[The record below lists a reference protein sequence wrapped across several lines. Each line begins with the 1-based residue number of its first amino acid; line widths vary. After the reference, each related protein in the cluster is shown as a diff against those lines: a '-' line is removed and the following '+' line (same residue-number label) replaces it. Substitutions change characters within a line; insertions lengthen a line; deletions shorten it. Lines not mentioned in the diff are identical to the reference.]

1 MGNRRYQTRRTTR
14 FAALG
19 QERGR
24 FIVVSRGDGI
34 ASRAAAPSAQPS
46 GSGVRRPFAG
56 VSRGHGAGGVEA
68 SRRTQAGFS
77 LMEIIIVTILIG
89 GIVAFAARQ
98 VLGGGD
104 RANYRIAEAQIQT
117 LAQKIDQY
125 EMDTGRLP
133 NALQD
138 LVAQPGD
145 APGWLGPYAR
155 NDDLVDPWKT
165 PIEYR
170 VPGDGRR
177 FDLVS
182 LGADRAAGGESV
194 NADIRFE

>member
-1 MGNRRYQTRRTTR
+1 MNSNRPSILSVKRVQPRSAVRRR
-14 FAALG
+14 F
-19 QERGR
+19 GR
-24 FIVVSRGDGI
+24 VGRGDGI
-34 ASRAAAPSAQPS
+34 I
-46 GSGVRRPFAG
+46 GVKSFPARQR
-56 VSRGHGAGGVEA
+56 
-68 SRRTQAGFS
+68 GFS

-104 RANYRIAEAQIQT
+104 RAKYNLAEAQVQT
-117 LAQKIDQY
+117 LAQKIEQF
-125 EMDTGRLP
+125 EMDTGTLP
-133 NALQD
+133 ATLQD
-138 LVAQPGD
+138 LVVQPGN
-145 APGWLGPYAR
+145 ATGWLGPYAKA
-155 NDDLVDPWKT
+155 DDIVDPWKT

-170 VPGDGRR
+170 APGDGRR

>member
-1 MGNRRYQTRRTTR
+1 MSNRRYQTRKTLTADRGRQKPAR
-14 FAALG
+14 FACTSG
-19 QERGR
+19 
-24 FIVVSRGDGI
+24 GDGI
-34 ASRAAAPSAQPS
+34 VSRAAVRSAQS
-46 GSGVRRPFAG
+46 LGSGDRRSFVG
-56 VSRGHGAGGVEA
+56 VSRGHGAGTVAA
-68 SRRTQAGFS
+68 SRRRQAGFS

-89 GIVAFAARQ
+89 AIVAFAARQ

-133 NALQD
+133 GALQD
-138 LVAQPGD
+138 LVTQPGD

-155 NDDLVDPWKT
+155 NDDLLDPWKT
-165 PIEYR
+165 PIQYR

-177 FDLVS
+177 FDLIS
-182 LGADRAAGGESV
+182 LGADRAPGGQSV
-194 NADIRFE
+194 NADIRYE

>member
-1 MGNRRYQTRRTTR
+1 
-14 FAALG
+14 
-19 QERGR
+19 
-24 FIVVSRGDGI
+24 
-34 ASRAAAPSAQPS
+34 
-46 GSGVRRPFAG
+46 
-56 VSRGHGAGGVEA
+56 
-68 SRRTQAGFS
+68 
-77 LMEIIIVTILIG
+77 MEIIIVTILIG

-98 VLGGGD
+98 VLGGSD

-125 EMDTGRLP
+125 QMDTGRLP

-145 APGWLGPYAR
+145 ATGWLGPYAR
-155 NDDLVDPWKT
+155 ADDLVDPWKT

-170 VPGDGRR
+170 VPGTGRP

-182 LGADRAAGGESV
+182 LGADRTPGGQSV

>member
-1 MGNRRYQTRRTTR
+1 MGSARYQKRKGARPGAMSGLFTGVGHGNGDAPRTVVRRAQPFGSGLRRSFT
-14 FAALG
+14 G
-19 QERGR
+19 
-24 FIVVSRGDGI
+24 VSRGDGI
-34 ASRAAAPSAQPS
+34 IPHAAARS
-46 GSGVRRPFAG
+46 
-56 VSRGHGAGGVEA
+56 
-68 SRRTQAGFS
+68 TQRGFS

-104 RANYRIAEAQIQT
+104 RANYRIAEAQVQT

-125 EMDTGRLP
+125 QMDTGRLP
-133 NALQD
+133 NTLQD
-138 LVAQPGD
+138 LVVQPGD

-155 NDDLVDPWKT
+155 ADDLVDPWKT
-165 PIEYR
+165 PIVYR
-170 VPGDGRR
+170 VPGDGRP

-182 LGADRAAGGESV
+182 LGADRSPGGQSV

>member
-1 MGNRRYQTRRTTR
+1 MNHEQPIRRSMKAAKAKRPSRRP
-14 FAALG
+14 
-19 QERGR
+19 
-24 FIVVSRGDGI
+24 FIVFGRGDGI
-34 ASRAAAPSAQPS
+34 
-46 GSGVRRPFAG
+46 V
-56 VSRGHGAGGVEA
+56 GAKSLPA
-68 SRRTQAGFS
+68 RQRGFS
-77 LMEIIIVTILIG
+77 LMEIVIVTFLIA
-89 GIVAFAARQ
+89 GIVVFAGRQ
-98 VLGGGD
+98 VLFGGD

-138 LVAQPGD
+138 LLVQPGN
-145 APGWLGPYAR
+145 AAGWLGPYAR
-155 NDDLVDPWKT
+155 ADDLVDPWKT

-182 LGADRAAGGESV
+182 LGADRAPGGQSV

>member
-1 MGNRRYQTRRTTR
+1 MSDRRYQTRR
-14 FAALG
+14 AA
-19 QERGR
+19 QVVRNDQKPMSVFDVNRGDG
-24 FIVVSRGDGI
+24 IVSRAASHDVRPLEGGVRRPFTGVSRGDGLT
-34 ASRAAAPSAQPS
+34 SRAAARSAQ
-46 GSGVRRPFAG
+46 R
-56 VSRGHGAGGVEA
+56 
-68 SRRTQAGFS
+68 GFS

-138 LVAQPGD
+138 LVVQPGN

-177 FDLVS
+177 FDLIS
-182 LGADRAAGGESV
+182 LGADRAPGGQSV

>member
-1 MGNRRYQTRRTTR
+1 MSSRRYQMRRAMR
-14 FAALG
+14 VG
-19 QERGR
+19 ERQEPGR
-24 FIVVSRGDGI
+24 
-34 ASRAAAPSAQPS
+34 
-46 GSGVRRPFAG
+46 FAG
-56 VSRGHGAGGVEA
+56 VSRGHGAGHVALMPTSSGVFRRPFIGI
-68 SRRTQAGFS
+68 SRGDGIVSRAAVRHAQRGFS

-89 GIVAFAARQ
+89 AIVAFAARQ

-133 NALQD
+133 GALQD

-165 PIEYR
+165 PIQYR

-177 FDLVS
+177 FDLIS
-182 LGADRAAGGESV
+182 LGADRAPGGQSV
-194 NADIRFE
+194 NADIRYE

>member
-1 MGNRRYQTRRTTR
+1 MGRWRYQKRKGAGGQVLVVGDAGGCTARVALRGERASHGSGRGLLART
-14 FAALG
+14 
-19 QERGR
+19 
-24 FIVVSRGDGI
+24 SRGDGLI
-34 ASRAAAPSAQPS
+34 SCAASRSAQ
-46 GSGVRRPFAG
+46 R
-56 VSRGHGAGGVEA
+56 
-68 SRRTQAGFS
+68 GFS
-77 LMEIIIVTILIG
+77 LLEIIIVTVLIG
-89 GIVAFAARQ
+89 AIVAFAARQ

-133 NALQD
+133 NTLQD
-138 LVAQPGD
+138 LVTQPGD

-155 NDDLVDPWKT
+155 ADDLVDPWRT

-182 LGADRAAGGESV
+182 LGADRAAGGQAV

>member
-1 MGNRRYQTRRTTR
+1 MSIRRYQTRKGARLAPVAKGSSRRT
-14 FAALG
+14 G
-19 QERGR
+19 
-24 FIVVSRGDGI
+24 VSRGDGI
-34 ASRAAAPSAQPS
+34 IPRAASGSAQS
-46 GSGVRRPFAG
+46 SENRVRRPFLG
-56 VSRGHGAGGVEA
+56 VTRGHGIGMHEA
-68 SRRTQAGFS
+68 SRLKQAGFS

-125 EMDTGRLP
+125 QMDTGRLP
-133 NALQD
+133 TALQD
-138 LVAQPGD
+138 LVVQPGD
-145 APGWLGPYAR
+145 ATGWLGPYAR
-155 NDDLVDPWKT
+155 ADDLVDPWKT

-170 VPGDGRR
+170 VPGDGRP

-182 LGADRAAGGESV
+182 LGADRAPGGQSV

>member
-1 MGNRRYQTRRTTR
+1 MKQTVSSLHPVARAQTMRKAPRR
-14 FAALG
+14 F
-19 QERGR
+19 GR
-24 FIVVSRGDGI
+24 DGRGDSSAGI
-34 ASRAAAPSAQPS
+34 KSLPARQ
-46 GSGVRRPFAG
+46 R
-56 VSRGHGAGGVEA
+56 
-68 SRRTQAGFS
+68 GFS

-125 EMDTGRLP
+125 QLDTGRLP
-133 NALQD
+133 TALQD
-138 LVAQPGD
+138 LAVQPGG
-145 APGWLGPYAR
+145 ATGWLGPYAKA
-155 NDDLVDPWKT
+155 DELVDPWKT

-177 FDLVS
+177 YDLIS
-182 LGADRAAGGESV
+182 LGADRAPGGESV
-194 NADIRFE
+194 NADIRYE